1 MHSVVVNDPRID
13 VTSELSQVITRGG
26 QRLTQYTQSC
36 DSTSTSQ
43 SNWSFQPPSTKI
55 IVSRKFLLR
64 LRVKFTAVGGEFQRG
79 VATSLRQCPINSVI
93 DVMNV
98 SLNGGNISDNT
109 SRRIHAML
117 RYNNDGKSRDNALS
131 PMMPDQY
138 QTYEDWTDPVY
149 GGSSRN
155 PMAAYG
161 ETLSQQNRG
170 SFVPIS
176 ETATELVYEITEPIF
191 MSPFL
196 NGLESHDDQG
206 FVNINQIDINIK
218 WTADLSRMLS
228 HYNVAP
234 NALTGVNVEFV
245 NAPQV
250 LVDYITPN
258 NNQPLPLLQVLE
270 YFKDNDYIKK
280 EGTYAAGESFQVQT
294 NTIKLN
300 QIPNHITLFVKRSRQ
315 TESLFTSD
323 TFARID
329 SLNVLFNNESSLFAT
344 YSKQGLFNIA
354 RGNGC
359 NIEYAQ
365 YDKHV
370 GCVLRIKM
378 GKDLGLLE
386 GLSPGVMGQ
395 FTVSV
400 QLGCTNVASEPIE
413 FESFLVTTLIGS
425 IEISENALA
434 LNLGNLTVQ
443 HVMEA
448 ERSAPV
454 VHHTDPQL
462 GEGQGGSFFSSFR
475 SFLKKVK
482 SGVNTAAGLAQ
493 QVAPMLGSINPALG
507 AAVGGIAG
515 AAKKATGGRLSGGGM
530 GGYGNVRK
538 RLTRRR

>member
-1 MHSVVVNDPRID
+1 
-13 VTSELSQVITRGG
+13 
-26 QRLTQYTQSC
+26 
-36 DSTSTSQ
+36 
-43 SNWSFQPPSTKI
+43 
-55 IVSRKFLLR
+55 
-64 LRVKFTAVGGEFQRG
+64 
-79 VATSLRQCPINSVI
+79 
-93 DVMNV
+93 MNV

-258 NNQPLPLLQVLE
+258 NNQPLPLLQILE

-300 QIPNHITLFVKRSRQ
+300 QIPSHITLFVKRSRQ

-395 FTVSV
+395 FTVSC
-400 QLGCTNVASEPIE
+400 QIGCTNVASEPIE

-425 IEISENALA
+425 VEISENALA

-462 GEGQGGSFFSSFR
+462 TVQHVMEAERSAPVVHHTDPQIGEGQGGSFFSSMR
-475 SFLKKVK
+475 SFLKKVGK
-482 SGVNTAAGLAQ
+482 GVNVVSGLAQ
-493 QVAPMLGSINPALG
+493 QAAPMLSSINPALG
-507 AAVGGIAG
+507 AAVGGIAS
-515 AAKKATGGRLSGGGM
+515 ATKKATGGRLSGGGM
-530 GGYGNVRK
+530 SNYGNVRK